1 MNFRFMWTRKYYTCV
16 FRVIRKYN
24 TSVVPRFTRVQ
35 IRLILL
41 QMCQQEKEL
50 TVKKKN
56 LREVFSGNE
65 GVRHEKVLKWVSY
78 AWSVFS
84 KIGLQLV
91 G

>member
-1 MNFRFMWTRKYYTCV
+1 MSTGKGTHCG
-16 FRVIRKYN
+16 
-24 TSVVPRFTRVQ
+24 
-35 IRLILL
+35 
-41 QMCQQEKEL
+41 
-50 TVKKKN
+50 KKN

>member
-1 MNFRFMWTRKYYTCV
+1 
-16 FRVIRKYN
+16 
-24 TSVVPRFTRVQ
+24 
-35 IRLILL
+35 
-41 QMCQQEKEL
+41 MCQQEKEL
-50 TVKKKN
+50 TVEKKN

-65 GVRHEKVLKWVSY
+65 GVRNEKVLKWVSY

>member
-1 MNFRFMWTRKYYTCV
+1 MSTGKGTHC
-16 FRVIRKYN
+16 
-24 TSVVPRFTRVQ
+24 
-35 IRLILL
+35 
-41 QMCQQEKEL
+41 E
-50 TVKKKN
+50 KKKN

>member
-1 MNFRFMWTRKYYTCV
+1 MNFRFMWIRKYYTRV
-16 FRVIRKYN
+16 FKIIRKYN

-35 IRLILL
+35 IRLYSVTNVSTGKGTH
-41 QMCQQEKEL
+41 CG
-50 TVKKKN
+50 KKN

-65 GVRHEKVLKWVSY
+65 GVRNEKVLKWVSY